1 VRILRG
7 IVTEFSAFARPPAA
21 VLEPQDPAGLVEG
34 VIEPYRL
41 ALPPGVALSV
51 RSEGPLPAVLGDRR
65 LLERAVVN
73 LLENALQA
81 VGENGHIEVG
91 LRPAD
96 AGGRVELWVQD
107 SGPGIDPDLAERI
120 FEPFFSTKT
129 GGSGLGLPLVRKIAE
144 DHGGGV
150 SLSRPAEGGTRAT
163 LWLPARTQGHAA

>member
-1 VRILRG
+1 M
-7 IVTEFSAFARPPAA
+7 
-21 VLEPQDPAGLVEG
+21 QDPARLVSD
-34 VIEPYRL
+34 VIEPYRT

-51 RSEGPLPAVLGDRR
+51 HTEGGPVPAVLGDRR
-65 LLERAVVN
+65 LLERAIVN

-81 VGENGHIEVG
+81 VGESGRIEVG
-91 LRPAD
+91 LRPAEAD
-96 AGGRVELWVQD
+96 GRVELWVQD
-107 SGPGIDPDLAERI
+107 SGPGIDPELADRI

-150 SLSRPAEGGTRAT
+150 SMSHPSEGGTRAT